1 MNGLSFIA
9 ILLTLSAV
17 FGIVNYRLLRVHAS
31 TGVLIIA
38 LAVSAIL
45 IAIDPWLAPFSF
57 RKMAEQ
63 LLTTVNLPSTLMNG
77 ALAFL
82 LFAGSM
88 HVDIAELLRRKWT
101 VLALATFGVLIA
113 VAVFGGGIWLVFRA
127 LGIPVA
133 LIWCLVLGA
142 ILAPTDPVSVV
153 GLLRRLGL
161 PATFQAIFAG
171 EALFNDGVGVV
182 VFGAVLGIAT
192 ADGHLTTVAG
202 VLSTFLIE
210 AVGGAVLGFVT
221 GWLALRL
228 MRRVDDYNLEL
239 ILSLALATGTYSL
252 ASSLHMSGPIA
263 VVMAGLAMGSEA
275 GRHSMSEITHHH
287 IMTFWSLIDEL
298 LVTLLF
304 LLIGLEVVS
313 VPLHGLDLVAAA
325 VAILLALTARALS
338 IFVPATLLRLH
349 DVTGFHA
356 LSLLTWGGLRGGI
369 SVALALSLP
378 PGAPRQHLLPACYA
392 VVVFS
397 IIVQG
402 LTMPRLVSLCSRSV
416 EKAAAR
422 SQARAE
428 AAEQV

>member
-1 MNGLSFIA
+1 MNGLSFMA

-17 FGIVNYRLLRVHAS
+17 FGIINYRLLRVHAS
-31 TGVLIIA
+31 TGVLIVA
-38 LAVSAIL
+38 LVVSVIL
-45 IAIDPWLAPFSF
+45 IALDPWLAPFSF
-57 RKMAEQ
+57 RSLAER
-63 LLTTVNLPSTLMNG
+63 LLTTINLPATLMNG

-113 VAVFGGGIWLVFRA
+113 VAVFGGGIWLVFRT
-127 LGIPVA
+127 LGVPVA

-161 PATFQAIFAG
+161 PPTFQAIFAG

-192 ADGHLTTVAG
+192 ADGHLTTVAS
-202 VLSTFLIE
+202 VLSAFLVE
-210 AVGGAVLGFVT
+210 AVGGAVLGLVT
-221 GWLALRL
+221 GWVALRL

-252 ASSLHMSGPIA
+252 ASDLHMSGPIA

-275 GRHSMSEITHHH
+275 GRGAMSEITHHH

-313 VPLHGLDLVAAA
+313 VPLYRLDLAAA
-325 VAILLALTARALS
+325 VVAILLAQVARAVS
-338 IFVPATLLRLH
+338 IFVPATLLRLR
-349 DVTGFHA
+349 DVTGLHA

-378 PGAPRQHLLPACYA
+378 PGAPRQHLLPVCYA

-402 LTMPRLVSLCSRSV
+402 LSMPRLVRRVSPAIMAQPV
-416 EKAAAR
+416 E
-422 SQARAE
+422 QAVRM
-428 AAEQV
+428 

>member
-17 FGIVNYRLLRVHAS
+17 FGTLNYRLLRVHAS

-38 LAVSAIL
+38 LALSVIL
-45 IAIDPWLAPFSF
+45 IALDPWLAPFSF
-57 RKMAEQ
+57 RRLAVA
-63 LLTTVNLPSTLMNG
+63 LLATVNLPATLMNG

-113 VAVFGGGIWLVFRA
+113 VAVFGGGIWFVFRA
-127 LGIPVA
+127 LGLAVA
-133 LIWCLVLGA
+133 PIWCLVLGA

-202 VLSTFLIE
+202 VITAFLVE
-210 AVGGAVLGFVT
+210 AVGGAALGLVT

-239 ILSLALATGTYSL
+239 IMSLALATGTYSL
-252 ASSLHMSGPIA
+252 ASALHMSGPIA

-275 GRHSMSEITHHH
+275 GRGAMSETTHHH

-313 VPLHGLDLVAAA
+313 VPLAGIDLAAGA
-325 VAILLALTARALS
+325 VAILLAQAARAVS
-338 IFVPATLLRLH
+338 ILVPGTLLRLR
-349 DVTGFHA
+349 DVTGLRA
-356 LSLLTWGGLRGGI
+356 LSVLTWGGLRGGI

-378 PGAPRQHLLPACYA
+378 PGAPRQHLLPVCYA

-402 LTMPRLVSLCSRSV
+402 LTMPRLARGMLSGDGLAL
-416 EKAAAR
+416 EKDQPRAR
-422 SQARAE
+422 
-428 AAEQV
+428 